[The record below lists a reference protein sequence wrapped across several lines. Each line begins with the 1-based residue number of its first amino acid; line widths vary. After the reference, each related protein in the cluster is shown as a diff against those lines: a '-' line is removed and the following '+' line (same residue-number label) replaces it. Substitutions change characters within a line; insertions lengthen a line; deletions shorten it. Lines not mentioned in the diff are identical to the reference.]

1 MQELFYCANDAT
13 LEARQKYVK
22 YTYLFIRISG
32 TSNVAKKCVKCEEKE
47 KMMDQNKRLKSSPGY
62 TRSFNSFISL

>member
-22 YTYLFIRISG
+22 YTNLFIRISG
-32 TSNVAKKCVKCEEKE
+32 TSNVAKKVCKIRR
-47 KMMDQNKRLKSSPGY
+47 KRKNYGSK
-62 TRSFNSFISL
+62 